1 MPPTSHLKTFEIFL
15 FSKNY
20 LVTLLYQ
27 ALEIHTTCLI
37 LNTPMTYL
45 MLLLIWPLT
54 LRPH

>member
-27 ALEIHTTCLI
+27 ALEIHTTYLI
-37 LNTPMTYL
+37 LDTPIYL
-45 MLLLIWPLT
+45 MLL
-54 LRPH
+54 